1 MGDRHG
7 HPAPERIKYPI
18 SLIGRVQIV
27 VKQPGDCLSL
37 LRFGVLTRGA
47 HGRVS
52 ADKVVETELI
62 GWGSG
67 QQGMIEQSSEGLFCF
82 GEGAAAQGWPSPPGK
97 SSARARA
104 HA

>member
-18 SLIGRVQIV
+18 SLISRVQIV
-27 VKQPGDCLSL
+27 VKQRGDCLSL

-62 GWGSG
+62 GWGSC
-67 QQGMIEQSSEGLFCF
+67 QQVMIEQSSEGLFCF
-82 GEGAAAQGWPSPPGK
+82 GEGAAGQGRRSLQAKNSG
-97 SSARARA
+97 
-104 HA
+104 